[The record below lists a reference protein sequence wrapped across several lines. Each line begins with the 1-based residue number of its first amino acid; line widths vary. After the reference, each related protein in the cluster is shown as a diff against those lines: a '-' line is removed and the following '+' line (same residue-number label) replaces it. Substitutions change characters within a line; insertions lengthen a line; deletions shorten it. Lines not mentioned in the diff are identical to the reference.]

1 MEQSK
6 RSMELQVSKI
16 QLHSRMLEKSRA
28 ELQVVLQIEKK
39 KRQRL
44 KEKLKIFK
52 VRQKSSCMSCKDI
65 LGRISEKICGSL
77 VISQCKIDLCRHFD

>member
-28 ELQVVLQIEKK
+28 ELQVVLQFEKK

-44 KEKLKIFK
+44 KEKLKMLK
-52 VRQKSSCMSCKDI
+52 VRKNLATGHLHGGLDFRS
-65 LGRISEKICGSL
+65 
-77 VISQCKIDLCRHFD
+77 F

>member
-1 MEQSK
+1 MMEQSK

-28 ELQVVLQIEKK
+28 ELQVVLQFEKK

-44 KEKLKIFK
+44 KEKLKMLK
-52 VRQKSSCMSCKDI
+52 VR
-65 LGRISEKICGSL
+65 
-77 VISQCKIDLCRHFD
+77 

>member
-1 MEQSK
+1 MMEQSK

-28 ELQVVLQIEKK
+28 ELQVVLQFEKK

-44 KEKLKIFK
+44 KEKLKMLK
-52 VRQKSSCMSCKDI
+52 VRQN
-65 LGRISEKICGSL
+65 LATG
-77 VISQCKIDLCRHFD
+77 HFSWWVRFWSF